1 MKKTLKIT
9 TTLILITAMVFS
21 LSGCGEIKKA
31 ENSVNGMFAALK
43 EADVE
48 KVSEYMN
55 LDDFKTD
62 SEDEDSITSN
72 LEMLIKNMFAQL
84 DY

>member
-1 MKKTLKIT
+1 MKKLS
-9 TTLILITAMVFS
+9 LIMAMVLS

-31 ENSVNGMFAALK
+31 ENTVNGMFSALK

-48 KVSEYMN
+48 KVSGYMN
-55 LDDFKTD
+55 LDDFKSD

-72 LEMLIKNMFAQL
+72 VEMLIKNMFAQL
-84 DY
+84 D

>member
-1 MKKTLKIT
+1 
-9 TTLILITAMVFS
+9 MVFS

-55 LDDFKTD
+55 LDDFKTNISVLTNL
-62 SEDEDSITSN
+62 SEAHILRS
-72 LEMLIKNMFAQL
+72 
-84 DY
+84 